1 MFYYFS
7 TNPQHEAVIILI
19 YVKHWMDVMQN
30 KKLFPCN
37 CNQTHYLKKKIFLS
51 KKQKNVQQLEGIR
64 QTVGV

>member
-19 YVKHWMDVMQN
+19 YVKHWTDVMQN

-37 CNQTHYLKKKIFLS
+37 CYQTHY
-51 KKQKNVQQLEGIR
+51 
-64 QTVGV
+64 